1 MTTDKQF
8 TDKEFIEHHR
18 ELNHI
23 QHIAYLEQCLAK
35 AQDAFIIAEM
45 LDDAYDNEDNYDY

>member
-8 TDKEFIEHHR
+8 TDKEFIEYHR
-18 ELNHI
+18 SLNHI

-45 LDDAYDNEDNYDY
+45 LDDAYDNEDGYDY